1 MEVQYPLDIDLDLYQ
16 IRILI
21 HPSEPLLVLYGPITK
36 NLFKVYVYSTETR
49 IILANCEFERFERI
63 IYLNFLEVQKRVCLQ
78 ISTIKDLVD
87 EKEKENN
94 NNNIQHILMD
104 PYSLNKQINITN
116 LFTKYYQIH
125 YC

>member
-1 MEVQYPLDIDLDLYQ
+1 LEVQYPLDIDLDLYQ